1 MVERGEAWR
10 GVERRGEAWRGVE
23 KRGVNGFCS

>member
-1 MVERGEAWR
+1 MVERGKAWR

-23 KRGVNGFCS
+23 KRGVDGFCS